1 MVSKSVGIVNSY
13 QYNGVIYNLLRC
25 NNFPAN
31 HRSMA
36 GWTIPDRQ
44 PEVMRLCGT
53 QQKKYQMLL
62 LPTSPMV
69 TAKLACRRCDSHIGP
84 RRDPSRF
91 GSSNQSR
98 GMLAMT
104 VHRIRLLGDP
114 ILRARCEPIT
124 KPRSTA
130 VRVILDD
137 MRETLR
143 DWQSRFGSGR
153 AIAAPQIGA
162 PVRMIYCEM
171 DQPWALINP
180 EIIDIGHEDFEVWDD
195 CFSFPNLLVR
205 VSRAYRVRV
214 RYQDTKG
221 EWHEVELEADRAE
234 LLQHEIDHLDGVL
247 AVDRPQGLDP
257 FCLREEWHRLHG
269 PGARYGP
276 PEDRN
281 SSYATP
287 LTGLI

>member
-1 MVSKSVGIVNSY
+1 M
-13 QYNGVIYNLLRC
+13 
-25 NNFPAN
+25 
-31 HRSMA
+31 
-36 GWTIPDRQ
+36 TI
-44 PEVMRLCGT
+44 
-53 QQKKYQMLL
+53 
-62 LPTSPMV
+62 
-69 TAKLACRRCDSHIGP
+69 
-84 RRDPSRF
+84 
-91 GSSNQSR
+91 
-98 GMLAMT
+98 
-104 VHRIRLLGDP
+104 HRIRLLGDP

-162 PVRMIYCEM
+162 PVRMVYSEM

-180 EIIDIGHEDFEVWDD
+180 EIVDIGNEDFEVWDD

-205 VSRAYRVRV
+205 VSRAYRIRV

-221 EWHEVELEADRAE
+221 EWHEVDLEGDRAE
-234 LLQHEIDHLDGVL
+234 LLQHELDHLDGVL

-257 FCLREEWHRLHG
+257 FCLREEWHRLYG
-269 PGARYGP
+269 PDGRYGP

-281 SSYATP
+281 TSYASP

>member
-1 MVSKSVGIVNSY
+1 LRRLGEAVN
-13 QYNGVIYNLLRC
+13 YNSSILAYLQKAGCNAGLATRQIAYWLVAKGLPFGVFR
-25 NNFPAN
+25 
-31 HRSMA
+31 
-36 GWTIPDRQ
+36 
-44 PEVMRLCGT
+44 
-53 QQKKYQMLL
+53 K
-62 LPTSPMV
+62 
-69 TAKLACRRCDSHIGP
+69 
-84 RRDPSRF
+84 
-91 GSSNQSR
+91 GSS
-98 GMLAMT
+98 MT
-104 VHRIRLLGDP
+104 IHRIRLLGDP
-114 ILRARCEPIT
+114 ILRAKCEPIT

-171 DQPWALINP
+171 DKPWALINP
-180 EIIDIGHEDFEVWDD
+180 EIVDIGNEDFEVWDD

-205 VSRAYRVRV
+205 VSRSYRIRV

-221 EWHEVELEADRAE
+221 DWHEEDLEGDRAE

-247 AVDRPQGLDP
+247 AVDRPHGLDP

-269 PGARYGP
+269 PEGRYGP

-281 SSYATP
+281 TSYASP
-287 LTGLI
+287 LSGLL